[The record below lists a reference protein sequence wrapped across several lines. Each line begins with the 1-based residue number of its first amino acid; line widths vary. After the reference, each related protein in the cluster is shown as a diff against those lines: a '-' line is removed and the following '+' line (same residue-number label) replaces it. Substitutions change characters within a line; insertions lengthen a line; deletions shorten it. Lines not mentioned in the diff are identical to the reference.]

1 MNAKSFRLFGLIIVA
16 SLLFTACAPTPTA
29 VPPTAVP
36 TQAPLPTDTAAPA
49 ATAAAT
55 IAPTE
60 AATAAP
66 AATSAP
72 AGAIDCKG
80 AASGDTLTVV
90 YQWSGSEEESF
101 NTIIKPL
108 QDACGIKI
116 NGQST
121 RDASVVDTMVKSTP
135 PDVLFW
141 PDLTPLKLYAD
152 KLLPLDTVGG
162 DKSGY
167 AAFWVSL
174 GTVGGKWLAIP
185 VKTDVKSIIWYSPTQ
200 FKALGY
206 TVPTTFADLQTLV
219 DKMAADGNVPWSMG
233 FNNGGAA
240 DGWTGTDFIEDTLL
254 AMQGPDYVNGIIA
267 GTTPYNDPGVLAAW
281 QIYQKWASDPKYTV
295 GGADG
300 TVNTKFQDAIYKVFA
315 NPPQAMM
322 VKQSGFAGG
331 SIATQYPTLKYG
343 TDYDFFQ
350 FPGVKG
356 MQGGADLMMAFSNK
370 PAAQALVAY
379 LTSAV
384 GAQNW
389 AKANFSLSPNKNA
402 AGAYTDPQEIKLGD
416 MLANAGGFA
425 FSVGDALGAPFN
437 DAQWKGIVAAVQGAD
452 IASTLDTV
460 AAAQKQSIK

>member
-1 MNAKSFRLFGLIIVA
+1 MKARMFRLFGLLVAA
-16 SLLFTACAPTPTA
+16 SLIIAAC
-29 VPPTAVP
+29 
-36 TQAPLPTDTAAPA
+36 APA
-49 ATAAAT
+49 ATP
-55 IAPTE
+55 APT
-60 AATAAP
+60 AVLTDTPAPVQPTMAPTAAP
-66 AATSAP
+66 TMAPTAAPVAA
-72 AGAIDCKG
+72 AGTIDCKG
-80 AASGDTLTVV
+80 AASGDTLTLA

-101 NTIIKPL
+101 NTILKPFE
-108 QDACGIKI
+108 DACGVKI

-121 RDASVVDTMVKSTP
+121 RDASVLDTMVKSTP

-141 PDLTPLKLYAD
+141 PDLSPLKLYTA

-162 DKSGY
+162 VSANY
-167 AAFWVSL
+167 AGFWTAM

-200 FKALGY
+200 FKAFNY

-219 DKMAADGNVPWSMG
+219 DKMVADGNVPWSMG

-240 DGWTGTDFIEDTLL
+240 DGWTGADFIQDILL
-254 AMQGPDYVNGIIA
+254 ATQGPDYVNGLIA
-267 GTTPYNDPGVLAAW
+267 GTVPYNDPGVLAAY

-295 GGADG
+295 GGANG
-300 TVNTKFQDAIYKVFA
+300 TVNTKFLDAIYKVFA
-315 NPPQAMM
+315 NPPQALM

-331 SIATQYPTLKYG
+331 SIATQYPNLKYG
-343 TDYDFFQ
+343 TDYDFFE

-356 MQGGADLMMAFSNK
+356 MQGGADFMMAFSNK

-379 LTSAV
+379 LTGPA

-402 AGAYTDPQEIKLGD
+402 AGYTDPQELKLAP
-416 MLANAGGFA
+416 MLANATGFA

-437 DAQWKGIVAAVQGAD
+437 TAQWKGVVSVVQGAD
-452 IASTLDTV
+452 IPSTLATI
-460 AAAQKQSIK
+460 AAAQKQSIKK